1 MIREPAV
8 AGTFYPR
15 DPAQLAREVSS
26 FVSRSAGPKDASRSA
41 VEDGVDP
48 KIEVAPLRALG
59 CIVPHAGYMYSGAV
73 AGEVFSRL
81 DLPQHFIIL
90 CPRHYRQGAPLAIL
104 SEGAWRTP
112 LGDAQVDTPLAEALA
127 RACPL
132 LREDAVAH
140 APEHAIE
147 VQLPFLQKIAP
158 GFRFVP
164 IALGT
169 DRFQAF
175 EDLGRAV
182 AAVIATH
189 KEPALVIAS
198 SDMNHYESDQIT
210 RQKDARAI
218 EPILAL
224 DPRGLYDV
232 VRRESISMCGYGP
245 AVTMLVAAK
254 QLGATRAEL
263 LRYATSAEV
272 SGDYDRVVG
281 YAGIV
286 VS

>member
-8 AGTFYPR
+8 AGRFYPR
-15 DPAQLAREVSS
+15 NAAQLERGVRQFISPADA
-26 FVSRSAGPKDASRSA
+26 AGP
-41 VEDGVDP
+41 
-48 KIEVAPLRALG
+48 APPPLVRALG

-73 AGEVFSRL
+73 AGAVFARL
-81 DLPQHFIIL
+81 ELPRRFVIL
-90 CPRHYRQGAPLAIL
+90 GPRHYPEGAPLAIL

-112 LGDAQVDTPLAEALA
+112 LGDARLDSGLAAALA

-140 APEHAIE
+140 ATEHAIE
-147 VQLPFLQKIAP
+147 VELPFLQQMAP
-158 GFRFVP
+158 EFQFVP

-175 EDLGRAV
+175 EELGRAV
-182 AAVIATH
+182 AAVIAAES
-189 KEPALVIAS
+189 EPVLILAS
-198 SDMNHYESDQIT
+198 SDMNHYESDRIT

-218 EPILAL
+218 ERIVAL
-224 DPRGLYDV
+224 DPRGLFDV

-263 LRYATSAEV
+263 VRYATSAEV

-281 YAGIV
+281 YAGITIV
-286 VS
+286 

>member
-8 AGTFYPR
+8 AGRFYPR
-15 DPAQLAREVSS
+15 NAAQLEREVRQ
-26 FVSRSAGPKDASRSA
+26 FIAPARDAAGPGPTSPA
-41 VEDGVDP
+41 
-48 KIEVAPLRALG
+48 RALG

-73 AGEVFSRL
+73 AGAVFARIEM
-81 DLPQHFIIL
+81 PRRFVIL
-90 CPRHYRQGAPLAIL
+90 GPRHYPQGAPLAVL

-112 LGDAQVDTPLAEALA
+112 LGDVPLDAPLAAALA

-140 APEHAIE
+140 AAEHSIE
-147 VQLPFLQKIAP
+147 VELPFLQQMAP
-158 GFRFVP
+158 EFRFVP

-182 AAVIATH
+182 AAVVAEQA
-189 KEPALVIAS
+189 EPVLLVAS
-198 SDMNHYESDQIT
+198 SDMNHYENDEIT
-210 RQKDARAI
+210 RRKDARAI
-218 EPILAL
+218 ERILAL

-254 QLGATRAEL
+254 ELGATRAEL
-263 LRYATSAEV
+263 VRYATSAEV

-286 VS
+286 VA

>member
-8 AGTFYPR
+8 AGQFYPR
-15 DPAQLAREVSS
+15 QPQRLEREVRE
-26 FVSRSAGPKDASRSA
+26 FLAGPGSA
-41 VEDGVDP
+41 AHAESSAAA
-48 KIEVAPLRALG
+48 APRVRAIG
-59 CIVPHAGYMYSGAV
+59 CIVPHAGYIYSGGV
-73 AGEVFSRL
+73 AGAVYARL
-81 DLPQHFIIL
+81 ELPRRFLVL
-90 CPRHYRQGAPLAIL
+90 CPRHYPLGAPLAIL

-112 LGDAQVDTPLAEALA
+112 LGDAPLDSALAGALA

-132 LREDAVAH
+132 LREDELAH
-140 APEHAIE
+140 AREHAIE
-147 VQLPFLQKIAP
+147 VQLPFLQLARP
-158 GFRFVP
+158 EFRFVP

-175 EDLGRAV
+175 EDLGRAAARVV
-182 AAVIATH
+182 AAE
-189 KEPALVIAS
+189 KEPVLLVAS
-198 SDMNHYESDQIT
+198 SDMNHYENDDIT

-218 EPILAL
+218 DRILAL

-232 VRRESISMCGYGP
+232 VRRENISMCGYGP

-254 QLGATRAEL
+254 ALGATRAEL
-263 LRYATSAEV
+263 VRYATSAEV

-286 VS
+286 VT

>member
-8 AGTFYPR
+8 AGKFYPGNSKELLR
-15 DPAQLAREVSS
+15 ALHGALA
-26 FVSRSAGPKDASRSA
+26 PPTHA
-41 VEDGVDP
+41 VHPPPV
-48 KIEVAPLRALG
+48 RALG
-59 CIVPHAGYMYSGAV
+59 CIAPHAGYMYSGAV
-73 AGEVFSRL
+73 AGAVFARL
-81 DLPQHFIIL
+81 ELPRRFIIL
-90 CPRHYRQGAPLAIL
+90 GPRHYPQGAPLAIL

-112 LGDAQVDTPLAEALA
+112 LGDAAIDAPLAAALA

-140 APEHAIE
+140 ASEHAIE
-147 VQLPFLQKIAP
+147 VELPFLQQLAP

-175 EDLGRAV
+175 DDLGRAL
-182 AAVIATH
+182 ATVIAAES
-189 KEPALVIAS
+189 EPVLILAS
-198 SDMNHYESDQIT
+198 SDMNHYESDEIT

-218 EPILAL
+218 DRILAL

-232 VRRESISMCGYGP
+232 VRREQISMCGYGP
-245 AVTMLVAAK
+245 ATTMLVAAN
-254 QLGATRAEL
+254 QLGAARAEL
-263 LRYATSAEV
+263 VRYATSADV
-272 SGDYDRVVG
+272 SGDTSWCVG

-286 VS
+286 VV

>member
-8 AGTFYPR
+8 AGRFYPR
-15 DPAQLAREVSS
+15 NAAQLERAVRQFIAPAEEAAGPPAQVEPR
-26 FVSRSAGPKDASRSA
+26 PK
-41 VEDGVDP
+41 
-48 KIEVAPLRALG
+48 RALG

-73 AGEVFSRL
+73 AGAVFARIE
-81 DLPQHFIIL
+81 LPRRFVIL
-90 CPRHYRQGAPLAIL
+90 GPRHYPEGAPLAIL

-112 LGDAQVDTPLAEALA
+112 LGDAPLDAPLAAALA

-132 LREDAVAH
+132 LREDDVAH

-147 VQLPFLQKIAP
+147 VQLPFLQKMTP
-158 GFRFVP
+158 GFSFVP

-182 AAVIATH
+182 ASVVAAE
-189 KEPALVIAS
+189 KEPVLIMAS

-210 RQKDARAI
+210 RQKDALAI
-218 EPILAL
+218 ERIVAL

-263 LRYATSAEV
+263 IRYATSAEV
-272 SGDYDRVVG
+272 SGDTSWVVG

-286 VS
+286 VW

>member
-8 AGTFYPR
+8 AGRFYPR
-15 DPAQLAREVSS
+15 NAAELGREVRG
-26 FVSRSAGPKDASRSA
+26 FVIPAAAAPA
-41 VEDGVDP
+41 
-48 KIEVAPLRALG
+48 APLRALG
-59 CIVPHAGYMYSGAV
+59 CIVPHAGYVYSGGV
-73 AGEVFSRL
+73 AGAVFARIA
-81 DLPQHFIIL
+81 LPARVIIL
-90 CPRHYRQGAPLAIL
+90 CPRHYPQGAPLAIL

-112 LGDAQVDTPLAEALA
+112 LGDAPIDGALAEALA

-147 VQLPFLQKIAP
+147 VQLPFLQTVAP
-158 GFRFVP
+158 GFQFVP

-182 AAVIATH
+182 AAVVAAQ
-189 KEPALVIAS
+189 EQPVLVMAS
-198 SDMNHYESDQIT
+198 SDMNHYENDQIT

-218 EPILAL
+218 ERVLAL

-263 LRYATSAEV
+263 IRYSTSAEV

-286 VS
+286 AL